1 MLPVLLVLRLRL
13 QRRLLHRPM
22 ALRIS
27 LRPFQSLLQRLLLDP
42 LRATLHRLQTRR
54 LDPRSLELH
63 QRSKILRILLRA
75 MHRCV
80 RGRVLQLCEGDP
92 AGVWRRSEV
101 LYRPH

>member
-1 MLPVLLVLRLRL
+1 MLLPYLNRL
-13 QRRLLHRPM
+13 QCRHVHRRLALLRS
-22 ALRIS
+22 LRIGLPL
-27 LRPFQSLLQRLLLDP
+27 LRWMLVVALL
-42 LRATLHRLQTRR
+42 AHLHRLQTRR

-63 QRSKILRILLRA
+63 QRSKILRVLLRA